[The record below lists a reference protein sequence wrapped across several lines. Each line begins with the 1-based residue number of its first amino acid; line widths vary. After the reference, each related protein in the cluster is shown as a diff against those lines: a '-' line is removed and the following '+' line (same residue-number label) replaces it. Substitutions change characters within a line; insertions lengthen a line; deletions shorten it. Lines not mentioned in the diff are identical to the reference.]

1 MAAGGSAGAANA
13 NLGGADGIAGSGA
26 GALGGSSGSSAAP
39 DSACAEHPTP
49 QRTQGTALSLSI
61 EPVLAAKPFVF
72 GAPNALPDG
81 GSVVPSNFRF
91 YVSAVQLLRS
101 SGDPVAV
108 DLVTAAGEPEPY
120 GVHLFTADDDDT
132 TKLRV
137 LAPAGEYTGVSFAL
151 GIKLACNKPFPGD
164 MAEPLTVTSQMTW
177 PAAGYLY
184 LRYEAL
190 NTPAEGSAS
199 TGKVPPA
206 VHMGGSVVTELVPR
220 VTVSGPLSVPA
231 SGTLVKSLQ
240 LSMDEIFAGAT
251 ADIDVSKTEG
261 LDPGLLSE
269 DAVVAGERL
278 RQELP
283 KRPVF
288 SFGP

>member
-1 MAAGGSAGAANA
+1 
-13 NLGGADGIAGSGA
+13 
-26 GALGGSSGSSAAP
+26 
-39 DSACAEHPTP
+39 
-49 QRTQGTALSLSI
+49 
-61 EPVLAAKPFVF
+61 
-72 GAPNALPDG
+72 
-81 GSVVPSNFRF
+81 
-91 YVSAVQLLRS
+91 
-101 SGDPVAV
+101 
-108 DLVTAAGEPEPY
+108 
-120 GVHLFTADDDDT
+120 
-132 TKLRV
+132 
-137 LAPAGEYTGVSFAL
+137 
-151 GIKLACNKPFPGD
+151 